1 MEQRKKVAFLTLGCK
16 TNQYETNG
24 MMQKFIEAGYEI
36 CDLNENPDI
45 YVVNTCTVTN
55 IADRKSRQSLRRI
68 KNKNNTIIVAVGC
81 YAQIAKE
88 ELQKMSEIDIVLGNK
103 EKKDIVEYVE
113 EYLKIVANKKMQPL
127 VVVKNT
133 ITNSD
138 EQKNN
143 VKEFS
148 AKGTI
153 VEVGDISK
161 QEEFDEY
168 GCVTYTERARTE
180 IKIQDGCNNFCTY
193 CAIPF
198 ARGRIR
204 SRKKENV
211 LKEVETLAKQGI
223 KEIVLTGIHIASF
236 GKDFEEDYKL
246 IDLLEDLNKI
256 DGIERIRLGS
266 LEPTIITDEFV
277 KRLLKLEKVCNHFHL
292 SLQSGCDETLKRM
305 NRKYT
310 TEEFKQVTELLRKY
324 LKDVNL
330 TTDIIV
336 GFPGETE
343 EEFNITYKFLED
355 IAFYKMHVFKYSK
368 RDGTVAAKM
377 PNQVDGNIAEE
388 RSEKLIKLSEKN
400 MKMYNEKYIGREVE
414 VLFEEKQDEFW
425 VGHTRNYMVVKVK
438 TDKDL
443 ENFIITTKV
452 LQDQGE
458 ELIGKILKFF

>member
-1 MEQRKKVAFLTLGCK
+1 MEHQKKIAFLTLGCK

-24 MMQKFIEAGYEI
+24 MMQKFIEAGYKI
-36 CDLNENPDI
+36 CDLNDNPDI

-68 KNKNNTIIVAVGC
+68 KKKNNTIIVAVGC
-81 YAQIAKE
+81 YAQIAKK
-88 ELQKMSEIDIVLGNK
+88 ELQKMPEIDIVLGNK

-113 EYLKIVANKKMQPL
+113 N
-127 VVVKNT
+127 
-133 ITNSD
+133 
-138 EQKNN
+138 
-143 VKEFS
+143 FW
-148 AKGTI
+148 AKRVDGESVPISTL
-153 VEVGDISK
+153 VEVSDISK
-161 QEEFDEY
+161 QKEYDEY
-168 GCVTYTERARTE
+168 GCVTYTERSRTE

-211 LKEVETLAKQGI
+211 IKEVEALAKKGI
-223 KEIVLTGIHIASF
+223 KEIVLTGIHVASY
-236 GKDFEEDYKL
+236 GKDFKEEYML

-277 KRLLKLEKVCNHFHL
+277 KRLLELEKVCNHFHL

-310 TEEFKQVTELLRKY
+310 TEEFKQVTERLRKY
-324 LKDVNL
+324 IKDVNL

-343 EEFNITYKFLED
+343 EEFNITYKFLQN

-377 PNQVDGNIAEE
+377 PNQIDGNIAEE
-388 RSEKLIKLSEKN
+388 RSKKLIELSEKN
-400 MKMYNEKYIGREVE
+400 MKMYNEKYISKEAQ
-414 VLFEEKQDEFW
+414 VLFEEKQGEFW
-425 VGHTRNYMVVKVK
+425 IGHTRNYMVVKVK
-438 TDKDL
+438 TDDVL
-443 ENFIITTKV
+443 ENVEKNVEIIEI
-452 LQDQGE
+452 DGE
-458 ELIGKILKFF
+458 NMIGSIVI

>member
-1 MEQRKKVAFLTLGCK
+1 
-16 TNQYETNG
+16 
-24 MMQKFIEAGYEI
+24 
-36 CDLNENPDI
+36 
-45 YVVNTCTVTN
+45 
-55 IADRKSRQSLRRI
+55 
-68 KNKNNTIIVAVGC
+68 
-81 YAQIAKE
+81 
-88 ELQKMSEIDIVLGNK
+88 MSEIDIVLGNK

-143 VKEFS
+143 VKELS

-211 LKEVETLAKQGI
+211 LKEVETLAKKGI

-236 GKDFEEDYKL
+236 GKDFEEEYKL

-443 ENFIITTKV
+443 ENLIITTKV
-452 LQDQGE
+452 LQNQGE
-458 ELIGKILKFF
+458 ELIGKI

>member
-1 MEQRKKVAFLTLGCK
+1 MGQRKKVAFLTLGCK
-16 TNQYETNG
+16 TNQYEANG

-36 CDLNENPDI
+36 CDLNDNPDI

-68 KNKNNTIIVAVGC
+68 KKKNNTIIVAVGC

-88 ELQKMSEIDIVLGNK
+88 KLQKMPEIDIVLGNK

-113 EYLKIVANKKMQPL
+113 N
-127 VVVKNT
+127 
-133 ITNSD
+133 
-138 EQKNN
+138 
-143 VKEFS
+143 FW
-148 AKGTI
+148 AKRVDGESVPISTL
-153 VEVGDISK
+153 VEVSDISK
-161 QEEFDEY
+161 QKEYDEY
-168 GCVTYTERARTE
+168 GCVTYTERSRTE

-211 LKEVETLAKQGI
+211 IKEVETLAKKGI

-236 GKDFEEDYKL
+236 GKDLEEEYKL

-266 LEPTIITDEFV
+266 LEPTIITDKFV
-277 KRLLKLEKVCNHFHL
+277 KRLIKLEKVCNHFHL

-310 TEEFKQVTELLRKY
+310 TEEFKQVTERLRKY
-324 LKDVNL
+324 IKDVNL

-343 EEFNITYKFLED
+343 EEFNDTYNFLED

-368 RDGTVAAKM
+368 RDGTIASKM

-388 RSEKLIKLSEKN
+388 RSKKLIKLSEKN
-400 MKMYNEKYIGREVE
+400 MKIYNEKYIGKEVE
-414 VLFEEKQDEFW
+414 VLFEEKQGEFW
-425 VGHTRNYMVVKVK
+425 IGHTRNYMVVKVK
-438 TDKDL
+438 AHQDL
-443 ENFIITTKV
+443 ENKIITVKM
-452 LQDQGE
+452 LENQGE
-458 ELIGKILKFF
+458 ELNGNIVT

>member
-36 CDLNENPDI
+36 CDLNDNPDI

-113 EYLKIVANKKMQPL
+113 EYLKIVANKKMKPL

-143 VKEFS
+143 VKELS

-211 LKEVETLAKQGI
+211 IKEVETLAKKGI
-223 KEIVLTGIHIASF
+223 KEIVLTGIHIASY
-236 GKDFEEDYKL
+236 GKDFEENYKL

-256 DGIERIRLGS
+256 DGIDRIRLGS

-277 KRLLKLEKVCNHFHL
+277 KRLSKLEKVCNHFHL

-414 VLFEEKQDEFW
+414 VLFEEKQGEYW
-425 VGHTRNYMVVKVK
+425 IGHTRNYMVVKVK

-443 ENFIITTKV
+443 ENEIITTKV
-452 LQDQGE
+452 LKNQGE
-458 ELIGKILKFF
+458 ELIGKIVT

>member
-36 CDLNENPDI
+36 CDLQDNPDI

-143 VKEFS
+143 VKELS

-211 LKEVETLAKQGI
+211 IKEVETLAKKGI

-400 MKMYNEKYIGREVE
+400 MKMYNEKYIGRVVE
-414 VLFEEKQDEFW
+414 VLFEEKQGEYW
-425 VGHTRNYMVVKVK
+425 IGHTRNYMVVKVK

-443 ENFIITTKV
+443 ENLIITTKV
-452 LQDQGE
+452 LQNQGE
-458 ELIGKILKFF
+458 ELIGKI

>member
-36 CDLNENPDI
+36 CDLNDNPDI

-113 EYLKIVANKKMQPL
+113 KYLKIVANKKMQPL

-143 VKEFS
+143 VKELS

-211 LKEVETLAKQGI
+211 IKEVETLAKKGI

-400 MKMYNEKYIGREVE
+400 MKMYNEKYIGRVVE
-414 VLFEEKQDEFW
+414 VLFEEKQGEYW
-425 VGHTRNYMVVKVK
+425 IGHTRNYMVVKVK

-443 ENFIITTKV
+443 ENLIITTKV
-452 LQDQGE
+452 LKNQGE
-458 ELIGKILKFF
+458 ELIGKI

>member
-24 MMQKFIEAGYEI
+24 MIQKFIEAGYEI
-36 CDLNENPDI
+36 CDLNDNPDI

-103 EKKDIVEYVE
+103 EKKDIVKYVE

-143 VKEFS
+143 VKELS
-148 AKGTI
+148 DKGTI

-161 QEEFDEY
+161 QEEFEEY

-211 LKEVETLAKQGI
+211 IKEVETLAKKGI

-277 KRLLKLEKVCNHFHL
+277 KRLFKLEKVCNHFHL

-377 PNQVDGNIAEE
+377 PNQIDGNIAEE
-388 RSEKLIKLSEKN
+388 RSKKLIELSEKN

-443 ENFIITTKV
+443 ENEIITTKV
-452 LQDQGE
+452 LQNQGE
-458 ELIGKILKFF
+458 ELIGKI

>member
-36 CDLNENPDI
+36 CDLNDNPDI

-143 VKEFS
+143 VKELS

-211 LKEVETLAKQGI
+211 IKEVETLAKKGI

-414 VLFEEKQDEFW
+414 VLFEEKQGEYW
-425 VGHTRNYMVVKVK
+425 IGHTRNYMVVKVK

-443 ENFIITTKV
+443 ENLIITTKV
-452 LQDQGE
+452 LQNQGE
-458 ELIGKILKFF
+458 ELIGKI